1 MSVIAEFRIP
11 STDFELGRILCVE
24 GVTSIELE
32 SLVPIG
38 EATVPLFWIHN
49 STRQSFLETVQ
60 RHPAVN
66 SATEVDVFEDRTL
79 FTLDWDAN
87 HDHVFRGIRASNGQ
101 LLNAIGTPDEWEFE
115 LRFPDHAA
123 LGEFTAHCG
132 DAQVSVEVIRV
143 YNPTKPDAGPWYGL
157 TQPQREAIR
166 LAVEMGYY
174 DIPRGC
180 TTKELADELGISDQA
195 VTERLRRAIVALVT
209 YTLVPSESRA

>member
-1 MSVIAEFRIP
+1 MSVIAEFRVP
-11 STDFELGRILCVE
+11 SADFELGRILRVE

-32 SLVPIG
+32 TLVPIG
-38 EATVPLFWIHN
+38 EAAVPLFWIHN

-66 SATEVDVFEDRTL
+66 DATEVDVFEDRTL

-87 HDHVFRGIRASNGQ
+87 HDHLFRGINESNGQ
-101 LLNAIGTPDEWEFE
+101 LLSATGTPDAWDFE
-115 LRFPDHAA
+115 LRFPDHDA
-123 LGEFTAHCG
+123 LSGFTAHCE
-132 DAQVSVEVIRV
+132 DAQVSVEAIRV
-143 YNPTKPDAGPWYGL
+143 YNPTKPDAGQWYGL
-157 TQPQREAIR
+157 TDPQREAIT

-209 YTLVPSESRA
+209 YTLAPSESAE